1 MSILLANKV
10 SRYFWA
16 LVFRWPIKSESAYCE
31 HGSLTFF
38 IQRLQTFF
46 ILVTFFTFFNV
57 FFILISTFF
66 TSMLNTAYSYLLS
79 FKCAV
84 CLTSLGG
91 GSAISCE
98 G

>member
-1 MSILLANKV
+1 MPDDRTGSGRFDDFRTGAEGEVISSNRGTYLAPGYRTNFRLL
-10 SRYFWA
+10 
-16 LVFRWPIKSESAYCE
+16 
-31 HGSLTFF
+31 
-38 IQRLQTFF
+38 
-46 ILVTFFTFFNV
+46 
-57 FFILISTFF
+57 
-66 TSMLNTAYSYLLS
+66 LNTAYSYLLS